1 MSALLKLT
9 WVIKVNVILTAV
21 SQFEFA
27 TVPIQPLT
35 LALLVKLVWVVLVY
49 RESLFSGPD
58 CQSLEGAMRQ
68 VVTTMN
74 GGIEVLRV
82 EEKPDP
88 QPGPGEVVV
97 AVRAAGLNF
106 ADILARQGLYP
117 DGPRKPCVM
126 GYEVAGLVE
135 KVGEGVD
142 RDLVGVAVIALTRFG
157 GQSEKVVVQE
167 KQLFEKPDSLTFEQ
181 AAAIPVNYLTAYAL
195 LVAMGGL
202 RRGEAV
208 LIHNSGGGV
217 GLAALDIAKHIGA
230 VTYGTA
236 SPSKH
241 DFLRERGLDHPI
253 DYRTQDWLPVL
264 KKLTGDRGVE
274 LVIDPIG
281 GSHWKKSYQA
291 LRHTGR
297 LGMFG
302 VSVASANGIQGKFKL
317 LKAAVQMPLFHPLGL
332 LNKNRGVFGLNLG
345 HLWHEPEKIVEW
357 VQALMEGVQEGW
369 IRPHV
374 DRAFPFEQAGEAH
387 AYIESRRNIGKVVL
401 VP

>member
-1 MSALLKLT
+1 
-9 WVIKVNVILTAV
+9 
-21 SQFEFA
+21 
-27 TVPIQPLT
+27 
-35 LALLVKLVWVVLVY
+35 
-49 RESLFSGPD
+49 
-58 CQSLEGAMRQ
+58 MRQ
-68 VVTTMN
+68 VVTTKN
-74 GGIEVLRV
+74 GGVEVLRV
-82 EEKPDP
+82 EQKPDP
-88 QPGPGEVVV
+88 RPAAGEVVV
-97 AVRAAGLNF
+97 GVRAAGLNF

-117 DGPRKPCVM
+117 DGPKKPCVM
-126 GYEVAGLVE
+126 GYEVSGLVE
-135 KVGEGVD
+135 EVGPGVD
-142 RDLVGVAVIALTRFG
+142 PDLVGVPVMALTRFG
-157 GQSEKVVVQE
+157 GQSERVVVQE

-195 LVAMGGL
+195 LVVMGGL
-202 RRGEAV
+202 RKGEAV
-208 LIHNSGGGV
+208 LIHNAGGGV
-217 GLAALDIAKHIGA
+217 GLAALDIARHIGA
-230 VTYGTA
+230 VTFGTA

-241 DFLRERGLDHPI
+241 EFLRARGLDHAI

-264 KKLTGDRGVE
+264 QQLTGGRGVE

-281 GSHWKKSYQA
+281 GSHWRKSFRA

-302 VSVASANGIQGKFKL
+302 VSVASANGLQGKFKL
-317 LKAAVQMPLFHPLGL
+317 LKAAVQMPRFHPIGL

-374 DRAFPFEQAGEAH
+374 DRAFPFEQVGEAH
-387 AYIESRRNIGKVVL
+387 SYLESRKNIGKVVL